1 MNFKVTRTCEFG
13 IIGED
18 IFHDFDSAKIEFRHI
33 IAEKL
38 GEGILNFTKQID
50 AYCAEFYPK
59 KTPKEMV
66 ALKELLTKLATD
78 PYYPTDPKKIK
89 FDDFEDDRV
98 EFYTDFY
105 SKKLCI
111 YVNDESVKTKFPQAE
126 INVVCMDDPDEEYYF
141 FITDNKS
148 PSDGEHY
155 STNITLSKEN

>member
-1 MNFKVTRTCEFG
+1 MNFKVTRTCELG

-18 IFHDFDSAKIEFRHI
+18 IFHDFDSAKKEFRHI

-78 PYYPTDPKKIK
+78 PYYPATPEEIE